1 MDLCDL
7 ACGRVDAFYEHML
20 QPWDYGAGRIILEN
34 AQGKIEPIAASAFD
48 DLKPTGVI
56 CSNGICHED
65 LHRIIRKHL
74 A

>member
-1 MDLCDL
+1 M
-7 ACGRVDAFYEHML
+7 H
-20 QPWDYGAGRIILEN
+20 ILEN

-56 CSNGICHED
+56 CSNGICYED